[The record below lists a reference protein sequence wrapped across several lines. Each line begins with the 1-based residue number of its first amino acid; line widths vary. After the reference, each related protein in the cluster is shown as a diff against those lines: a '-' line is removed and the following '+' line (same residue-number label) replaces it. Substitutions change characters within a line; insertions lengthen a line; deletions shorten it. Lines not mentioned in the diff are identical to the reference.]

1 MGIKPAR
8 EGNGK
13 GKPVHL
19 GSTGSQGPFC
29 LCLCVLRTR
38 EDMGSMELEPQA
50 VVSCPLW
57 VLGTVAG
64 PLGEQQ
70 GSSPLSH
77 LSGPSAVC

>member
-1 MGIKPAR
+1 
-8 EGNGK
+8 
-13 GKPVHL
+13 
-19 GSTGSQGPFC
+19 
-29 LCLCVLRTR
+29 
-38 EDMGSMELEPQA
+38 MELELQA

-77 LSGPSAVC
+77 LSSPSAVC